1 MKAWKED
8 TTSGSNHLVG
18 AAPTVGGSAGSEWL
32 MTWKTDLT
40 SMDAFIAGNK
50 AAGVGK
56 KQT

>member
-18 AAPTVGGSAGSEWL
+18 AAPTVGSANAEWL

-40 SMDAFIAGNK
+40 SMDAFITWNGKAG
-50 AAGVGK
+50 AGK